1 VIAVRAGAARLRHD
15 ASPDAS
21 RQALEAIEDIAR
33 QTAADVDRIVHALR
47 DDASVE
53 ADGRSPVSLES
64 LQTLVATHRESG
76 LDVIVRTSGV
86 RRALSRPADQAVYRV
101 LQEALT
107 NSARHGGGRVTIDL
121 CFADSELRLL
131 VSNAL
136 KDLNAPGSGRKGR
149 GLIGMRE
156 RVVLLGGSL
165 DAGPDG
171 SEFRVD
177 ARVPIGSEP
186 T

>member
-47 DDASVE
+47 DDVSAD
-53 ADGRSPVSLES
+53 ADGRWPVSLES
-64 LQTLVATHRESG
+64 LQTLVATHREAG
-76 LDVIVRTSGV
+76 LDVAVRTSGV

-107 NSARHGGGRVTIDL
+107 NSARHGVGPVTVDL
-121 CFADSELRLL
+121 CFAEAELRLV
-131 VSNAL
+131 VSNSM
-136 KDLNAPGSGRKGR
+136 KDSDTNATRRNGR

-156 RVVLLGGSL
+156 RLVLLGGSL
-165 DAGPDG
+165 DARPEAN
-171 SEFRVD
+171 EFRVD
-177 ARVPIGSEP
+177 ARVPIGIES